1 MKMAELLQIIGTES
15 LLAVDSTPIF
25 ISLQSRCRGQV
36 LLEF

>member
-1 MKMAELLQIIGTES
+1 MKKAELLQIIGTES